1 MRIIYKGVIES
12 VEYKIVRFKRN
23 GHVALYIKCPR
34 CSKFGR
40 LSKYKNGFLIRHK
53 VNGTKVLARVC
64 QFGWTCDEH
73 ETLKKIYKMKDE
85 LIAGAIMR

>member
-1 MRIIYKGVIES
+1 MEVIYKGVIEG

-34 CSKFGR
+34 CGKFGR

-53 VNGTKVLARVC
+53 VNGTRVLARVC

-73 ETLKKIYKMKDE
+73 EILKKIYKMKDE
-85 LIAGAIMR
+85 LIARVIMR